1 MNLILQLGNLLADT
15 FLDLINNGL
24 DVNKFHLVGHSLGG
38 QMAGIIGRKIKEKSN
53 KTIKLK
59 RISALDPAFP
69 PFYPGLFYKPL
80 NKKDAE
86 MVSNLHRVPL
96 DHVISPNRLQVDV
109 IHTDAWLYGAPVSTG
124 TVDFW
129 PNNGKTLQPGCPKR
143 NYKMLTDNDLCSHRR
158 SWFFWAESVSSK
170 HEKSFPAIKC
180 KSYDDFKNAKCE
192 EGSPIAYMGID
203 CPADATGDYYL
214 QTNGEPP
221 YSKGTTGIAY
231 ESRKAK
237 T

>member
-1 MNLILQLGNLLADT
+1 
-15 FLDLINNGL
+15 
-24 DVNKFHLVGHSLGG
+24 
-38 QMAGIIGRKIKEKSN
+38 MAGIVARKIKEKSN

-86 MVSNLHRVPL
+86 L
-96 DHVISPNRLQVDV
+96 VDV

-158 SWFFWAESVSSK
+158 SWFFWAESVARK
-170 HEKSFPAIKC
+170 DEKTFPAFKC
-180 KSYDDFKNAKCE
+180 KSWDNFKEGRIE
-192 EGSPIAYMGID
+192 EGAEVAYMGID
-203 CPADATGDYYL
+203 CPMNASGDYYL
-214 QTNGEPP
+214 QTNGETPFC
-221 YSKGTTGIAY
+221 KGMEGTAY
-231 ESRKAK
+231 EGKK
-237 T
+237 TKS